1 MLDNPPNQP
10 SKFRTKNP
18 VKINDDAP
26 GTHNIISQIKF
37 KTSILGSS
45 LCDYSDAYILAKEII
60 VVTKTVAAS
69 NNIDEY
75 IIFKNCAPF
84 ADCIS
89 EINNTE
95 IDHAKYN
102 DVVMPMYNL
111 IEHRDNYLKTPQ
123 SLGQNYI
130 DEMEILMVFLIILML
145 FYLIINKK

>member
-1 MLDNPPNQP
+1 M
-10 SKFRTKNP
+10 
-18 VKINDDAP
+18 
-26 GTHNIISQIKF
+26 HNSISQIKF
-37 KTSILGSS
+37 KTSILRSS
-45 LCDYSDAYILAKEII
+45 LCDYSDAYIHKETI

-111 IEHRDNYLKTPQ
+111 IEHRDNYLKRSE
-123 SLGQNYI
+123 SLWQNYI

>member
-1 MLDNPPNQP
+1 MLGNPPNQP
-10 SKFRTKNP
+10 SKFRTKNRI
-18 VKINDDAP
+18 KINDDAP
-26 GTHNIISQIKF
+26 GTHNSISQIKF
-37 KTSILGSS
+37 KTSILRSS
-45 LCDYSDAYILAKEII
+45 LCDYSDAYIHKETI

-111 IEHRDNYLKTPQ
+111 IEHRDNYLKRSE
-123 SLGQNYI
+123 SLWQNYI

>member
-1 MLDNPPNQP
+1 MLGNPPNQP
-10 SKFRTKNP
+10 SKFRTKNRI
-18 VKINDDAP
+18 KINDDAP
-26 GTHNIISQIKF
+26 GMHNSISQIKF
-37 KTSILGSS
+37 KTSILRSS
-45 LCDYSDAYILAKEII
+45 LCDYSDAYIHKETI

-111 IEHRDNYLKTPQ
+111 IEHRDNYLKRSE
-123 SLGQNYI
+123 SLWQNYI